1 MRQQNNSR
9 QNTNPARQLKQTKVP
24 TGISLLYYS
33 LALTTLSIIILI
45 ITPFAGS
52 LAFLFIG
59 VIGTII
65 ASVVA
70 QIMAIV
76 GKLFC
81 LTAPE
86 RMTGKETI
94 YISVMFDLV
103 SIIIAYF
110 QGIGAFSQNGAGL
123 QTIISAIAYVSFLI
137 FLKQVAEF
145 IHKNNLAKDAEGVL
159 LIGIGLVVSLG
170 LATIFPIIALLSL
183 LLFLIWVIRYYKL
196 LMNLSEAMRSL

>member
-24 TGISLLYYS
+24 RGISFLYYS
-33 LALTTLSIIILI
+33 LALTILSVIILI

-52 LAFLFIG
+52 LVFLLVG
-59 VIGTII
+59 VIGTVI
-65 ASVVA
+65 AFLVA
-70 QIMAIV
+70 QVMAIV
-76 GKLFC
+76 GKLLC

-86 RMTGKETI
+86 RMAGKATI
-94 YISVMFDLV
+94 YISVMFDLI

-110 QGIGAFSQNGAGL
+110 QGIGAFPQNGAGL

-170 LATIFPIIALLSL
+170 LATIFPFIALLSL

-196 LMNLSEAMRSL
+196 LMNLSEAMQSL

>member
-33 LALTTLSIIILI
+33 LALTTLSLIILI
-45 ITPFAGS
+45 IVPFTRNLGLIAVV
-52 LAFLFIG
+52 AIG
-59 VIGTII
+59 VVI
-65 ASVVA
+65 AFVVA
-70 QIMAIV
+70 QVMAVV
-76 GKLFC
+76 GKLLC

-86 RMTGKETI
+86 RMAGKATI
-94 YISVMFDLV
+94 YISVIFDLI
-103 SIIIAYF
+103 SIIITVLDHIVDLP
-110 QGIGAFSQNGAGL
+110 QIVSDL
-123 QTIISAIAYVSFLI
+123 QTMISAIAYVSFLI

-145 IHKNNLAKDAEGVL
+145 INKNNLAKDTEGVL

-170 LATIFPIIALLSL
+170 LARIFPIIALLSL

-196 LMNLSEAMRSL
+196 LMNLSEAMQSL

>member
-24 TGISLLYYS
+24 RGISFLYYS
-33 LALTTLSIIILI
+33 LALTILSVIILI

-52 LAFLFIG
+52 LAFLFI
-59 VIGTII
+59 VVVGTII

-94 YISVMFDLV
+94 YIRT
-103 SIIIAYF
+103 Y
-110 QGIGAFSQNGAGL
+110 
-123 QTIISAIAYVSFLI
+123 
-137 FLKQVAEF
+137 
-145 IHKNNLAKDAEGVL
+145 
-159 LIGIGLVVSLG
+159 
-170 LATIFPIIALLSL
+170 AT
-183 LLFLIWVIRYYKL
+183 RKK
-196 LMNLSEAMRSL
+196 R

>member
-24 TGISLLYYS
+24 RGISFLYYS
-33 LALTTLSIIILI
+33 LALTILSVIILI

-52 LAFLFIG
+52 LVFLFIG

-94 YISVMFDLV
+94 YISVMFDLI

>member
-24 TGISLLYYS
+24 RGISFLYYS
-33 LALTTLSIIILI
+33 LALTILSVIILI

-59 VIGTII
+59 VVGTII

-94 YISVMFDLV
+94 YISVMFDLI

-110 QGIGAFSQNGAGL
+110 QGIGAFSPNGAGL

-170 LATIFPIIALLSL
+170 LARIFPIIALLTL

-196 LMNLSEAMRSL
+196 LMNLSEAMQSL

>member
-24 TGISLLYYS
+24 RGISFLYYS
-33 LALTTLSIIILI
+33 LALTILSIIILI
-45 ITPFAGS
+45 ITRFAGS
-52 LAFLFIG
+52 LVFLLVG

-65 ASVVA
+65 AFVVA
-70 QIMAIV
+70 QIIAIV

-86 RMTGKETI
+86 RMAGKETI
-94 YISVMFDLV
+94 YISVMFDLI

-110 QGIGAFSQNGAGL
+110 QRIEAFSPNGAGL

-145 IHKNNLAKDAEGVL
+145 INKNNLAKDAEGVL
-159 LIGIGLVVSLG
+159 LIGIGMIVTMG
-170 LATIFPIIALLSL
+170 LATIFPIIALLTL

-196 LMNLSEAMRSL
+196 LMNLSEAMQSL

>member
-24 TGISLLYYS
+24 RGISFLYYS
-33 LALTTLSIIILI
+33 LALTILSVIILI

-59 VIGTII
+59 VVGTII

-94 YISVMFDLV
+94 YISVMFDLI

-110 QGIGAFSQNGAGL
+110 QGIGAFSPNGAGL

-183 LLFLIWVIRYYKL
+183 LLFLIWVIRYYML
-196 LMNLSEAMRSL
+196 LMNLSEAMQSL

>member
-24 TGISLLYYS
+24 RGISFLYYS
-33 LALTTLSIIILI
+33 LALTILSVIILI

-59 VIGTII
+59 VVGTII

-94 YISVMFDLV
+94 YISVMFDLI

-110 QGIGAFSQNGAGL
+110 QGIGAFSPNGAGL

-183 LLFLIWVIRYYKL
+183 LLFLIWVISYYKL
-196 LMNLSEAMRSL
+196 LMNLSEAMQSL

>member
-24 TGISLLYYS
+24 RGISFLYYS
-33 LALTTLSIIILI
+33 LALTILSVIILI

-52 LAFLFIG
+52 LAFLFFG
-59 VIGTII
+59 VVGTII

-94 YISVMFDLV
+94 YISVMFDLI
-103 SIIIAYF
+103 SIIIACF
-110 QGIGAFSQNGAGL
+110 QGIGAFSPNGAGL

-170 LATIFPIIALLSL
+170 LATIFPFIALLSL

-196 LMNLSEAMRSL
+196 LMNLSEAMQSL

>member
-24 TGISLLYYS
+24 RGISFLYYS
-33 LALTTLSIIILI
+33 LALTILSVIILI

-59 VIGTII
+59 VVGTII

-94 YISVMFDLV
+94 YISVMFDLI

-110 QGIGAFSQNGAGL
+110 QGIGAFSPNGAGL

-196 LMNLSEAMRSL
+196 LMNLSEAMQSL

>member
-24 TGISLLYYS
+24 RGISFLYYS
-33 LALTTLSIIILI
+33 LALTILSVIILI
-45 ITPFAGS
+45 ITHFAGS
-52 LAFLFIG
+52 LVFLFVG

-70 QIMAIV
+70 QVMAIV
-76 GKLFC
+76 GKLLC

-94 YISVMFDLV
+94 YISVMFDLI

-110 QGIGAFSQNGAGL
+110 QGIGAFSRNGAGL

-145 IHKNNLAKDAEGVL
+145 INKNNLAKNAEGVL

-170 LATIFPIIALLSL
+170 LARIFPIIALLSL

-196 LMNLSEAMRSL
+196 LMNLSEAMQSL

>member
-45 ITPFAGS
+45 ITRFAGS
-52 LAFLFIG
+52 LVFLFVG

-65 ASVVA
+65 AFVVA

-94 YISVMFDLV
+94 YISVMFDLI

-110 QGIGAFSQNGAGL
+110 QRIEAFSPNGAGL

-145 IHKNNLAKDAEGVL
+145 IHKNNLAKDAEVVL
-159 LIGIGLVVSLG
+159 LIGIGMIVTMG
-170 LATIFPIIALLSL
+170 LTTIFPIIALLTL

>member
-24 TGISLLYYS
+24 RGISFLYYS
-33 LALTTLSIIILI
+33 LALTILSVIILI

-52 LAFLFIG
+52 LAFLFFG
-59 VIGTII
+59 VVGTII

-94 YISVMFDLV
+94 YISVMFDLI

-110 QGIGAFSQNGAGL
+110 QGIGAFSPNGAGL

-145 IHKNNLAKDAEGVL
+145 INKNNLAKDAEGVL

-183 LLFLIWVIRYYKL
+183 LLFLIWVISYYKL
-196 LMNLSEAMRSL
+196 LMNLSEAMQSL